1 MFLHS
6 QINHTD
12 MTELWLCNN
21 RIEILPPEIGSLKN
35 LTILSIKGNLL
46 DSIPDEI
53 CLLEKLKILYVN
65 DNKIRKLPNLME
77 SLKKL
82 VDLDIKNN
90 KFDSFPDV
98 VCTLRSLVHLNI
110 SENNFDN
117 IPMKFSRL
125 RSLINLNLTSTTISG
140 DCSVL
145 FSMFWVDIIG
155 YNAILLQRS
164 SHTIRLSKIILKSQL
179 SSENPSMPD
188 IDKSVK
194 IISNSGTLTS
204 ITSPVQGNNVITR
217 HLGRLEDCDED
228 MGAFLRNRA
237 SCRIAAKLRRRKGK
251 RSSMSSPSKPSV
263 VARLPLLL

>member
-125 RSLINLNLTSTTISG
+125 RSLINLNLTSTIISG

-164 SHTIRLSKIILKSQL
+164 SHTIRYSKSILKAQL

-237 SCRIAAKLRRRKGK
+237 SCRIAAKLRR
-251 RSSMSSPSKPSV
+251 
-263 VARLPLLL
+263 